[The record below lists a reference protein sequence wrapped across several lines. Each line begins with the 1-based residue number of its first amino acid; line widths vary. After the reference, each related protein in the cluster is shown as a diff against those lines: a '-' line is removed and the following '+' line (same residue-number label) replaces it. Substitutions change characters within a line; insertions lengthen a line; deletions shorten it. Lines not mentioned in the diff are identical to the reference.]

1 MAKAAAK
8 KSVAAKKA
16 PKQAAAKKVVA
27 KAKPMSKKAKAAA
40 RYEQPGAPWWKR
52 TPLPDGQ

>member
-1 MAKAAAK
+1 MAKAKVGAKKSVAPKKAAAK
-8 KSVAAKKA
+8 KVG
-16 PKQAAAKKVVA
+16 A
-27 KAKPMSKKAKAAA
+27 KAKPMSKKAKLAA